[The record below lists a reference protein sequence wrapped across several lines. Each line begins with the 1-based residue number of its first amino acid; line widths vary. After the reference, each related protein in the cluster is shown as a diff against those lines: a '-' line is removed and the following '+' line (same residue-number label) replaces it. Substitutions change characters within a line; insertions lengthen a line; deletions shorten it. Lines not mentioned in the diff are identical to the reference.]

1 MGFDFT
7 KPLGYTEELLAE
19 PVEEVTP
26 VAVGAAKRMGAAEPT
41 GRVLRLKERTLAPS
55 DDTLVDRALA
65 YDRAFAAT
73 RGSNMV
79 WRKASALAEMILTHR
94 VEINDDE
101 LIVGR
106 RFPDERHGSGA
117 GSWLGFPEWWGIYTE
132 EAKAKFR
139 RRVAEDPRL
148 DDDERNQLHE
158 IADGWRDVF
167 GRDARNIPTPDFAT
181 HGHIF
186 FGWGYSLNHSV
197 RDYAKVLRVGFE
209 GIKHEIE
216 TALERL
222 DWKRPEDI
230 RRRLFLQS
238 ALRIAD
244 AACQMG
250 RRYADTARARAKRTR
265 SATRRAELL
274 RIAEVCEQ
282 VPARPARNL
291 REALQALWFAHM
303 ITFWE
308 DHLNANSIGRI
319 DQILWPAYERD
330 ARENGLTREQAIE
343 LLHCFHL
350 KLYQTYDVQQAT
362 VGGQKPD
369 GSDATNELSYLVLEA
384 IRSLGLIRCQSVRVC
399 RTTPRELLRLAVD
412 LVAEGG
418 GIPFFFNDDAIIPA
432 LVVKSIPIEE
442 ARDYAIIGC
451 VEITIPGRAFPHAVS
466 HMMNVAKCLELALH
480 DGFDPH
486 TGKQLGP
493 RTGDA
498 ARFARFEQLW
508 DAYKAQLEFW
518 AERAAYWSNCGELAQ
533 EDLDPLPYLSILTDD
548 CIERGLDIAWGGARY
563 NYHSTCAIGIPN
575 VADSLAAVRKL
586 VFEDQAISMADLFEA
601 LRANFDGHEP
611 LRQMLLHRAPKYGN
625 DEPSVDELA
634 AQVAR
639 HYCETMHDLR
649 TIRGGRFHAHLF
661 SFIWHVN
668 PCGKGT
674 GALPDGRKAG
684 DPLAYSVSPMQG
696 RDFRGLSAVLNSLA
710 RIPHHLAA
718 ASSSAIIEV
727 DPKLLEGEGR
737 ERFVEAIRTA
747 LDQGVGQ
754 LQFNVVTA
762 ETLEAARQ
770 CPESYQNLAVRVS
783 GYSYRFCLLDPDMQ
797 DHIIRRTKHRCG

>member
-1 MGFDFT
+1 M
-7 KPLGYTEELLAE
+7 A
-19 PVEEVTP
+19 
-26 VAVGAAKRMGAAEPT
+26 
-41 GRVLRLKERTLAPS
+41 
-55 DDTLVDRALA
+55 DD
-65 YDRAFAAT
+65 
-73 RGSNMV
+73 
-79 WRKASALAEMILTHR
+79 
-94 VEINDDE
+94 
-101 LIVGR
+101 
-106 RFPDERHGSGA
+106 
-117 GSWLGFPEWWGIYTE
+117 
-132 EAKAKFR
+132 
-139 RRVAEDPRL
+139 
-148 DDDERNQLHE
+148 
-158 IADGWRDVF
+158 WRDVF

-197 RDYAKVLRVGFE
+197 RDYAKVLRIGFE
-209 GIKHEIE
+209 GIRREIE
-216 TALERL
+216 GAMQSL

-238 ALRIAD
+238 ALKVAV
-244 AACQMG
+244 AACEMG
-250 RRYADTARARAKRTR
+250 RRYADAARGLAEKAECPN
-265 SATRRAELL
+265 RRAELL
-274 RIAEVCEQ
+274 RIAETCDQ
-282 VPARPARNL
+282 VPAKPARNF

-303 ITFWE
+303 LTFWE

-319 DQILWPAYERD
+319 DRILWPCHERD
-330 ARENGLTREQAIE
+330 VRENGLTREQAIE

-362 VGGQKPD
+362 VGGQRPD
-369 GSDATNELSYLVLEA
+369 GSDATNDLSYLVLEA

-399 RTTPRELLRLAVD
+399 KTTPMPLLRLAAD

-418 GIPFFFNDDAIIPA
+418 GVPFFFNDDAIVPA
-432 LVVKSIPIEE
+432 LVGKGIPIED

-480 DGFDPH
+480 NGFDPH
-486 TGKQLGP
+486 IARQVGP
-493 RTGDA
+493 RTGDPA
-498 ARFARFEQLW
+498 GFTSFEQLW
-508 DAYKAQLEFW
+508 DAYKAQLEHW
-518 AERAAYWSNCGELAQ
+518 AEWAAYWSNCGELAQ
-533 EDLDPLPYLSILTDD
+533 EDLDPLPYLSILTSD
-548 CIERGLDIAWGGARY
+548 CIERGLDIAWGGARF

-575 VADSLAAVRKL
+575 VADSLAAVRRL
-586 VFEDQAISMADLFEA
+586 VFEQQAVSMAELLEA
-601 LRANFDGHEP
+601 MRANFEGHEP

-625 DEPSVDELA
+625 DDPSVDEIA
-634 AQVAR
+634 GDVAR
-639 HYCETMHDLR
+639 HYCETMHNLR
-649 TIRGGRFHAHLF
+649 SVRGGRFHAHLF
-661 SFIWHVN
+661 SFIWHVS

-684 DPLAYSVSPMQG
+684 EPLAYSLSPMQG
-696 RDFRGLSAVLNSLA
+696 RDFQGLSAVFNSLA

-747 LDQGVGQ
+747 LDKGVGQ

-762 ETLEAARQ
+762 ETLQKAREH
-770 CPESYQNLAVRVS
+770 PEQYQNLAVRVS

-797 DHIIRRTKHRCG
+797 DHIICRTKHRSG

>member
-1 MGFDFT
+1 VTLTADARPASTGV
-7 KPLGYTEELLAE
+7 TE
-19 PVEEVTP
+19 
-26 VAVGAAKRMGAAEPT
+26 
-41 GRVLRLKERTLAPS
+41 RVLRLREPTLAPS
-55 DDTLVDRALA
+55 GDALVDRAFA
-65 YDRAFAAT
+65 YHRAFSAT
-73 RGSNMV
+73 RGANMV
-79 WRKASALAEMILTHR
+79 WRKACALAEMVLSHR

-106 RFPDERHGSGA
+106 RFPDDRHGSSA
-117 GSWLGFPEWWGIYTE
+117 GSWLGFPEWWNLNSD

-139 RRVAEDPRL
+139 RRVAEDARL
-148 DDDERNQLHE
+148 TNEERAHLCG
-158 IADGWRDVF
+158 IADKWRDVF
-167 GRDARNIPTPDFAT
+167 GRDARSIPTPDFAT
-181 HGHIF
+181 DNHIF

-209 GIKHEIE
+209 GIRRGVED
-216 TALERL
+216 AMARL
-222 DWKRPEDI
+222 DWKQPEDI

-238 ALRIAD
+238 ALKVAE
-244 AACQMG
+244 AACEMG
-250 RRYADTARARAKRTR
+250 RRYADAARGLAEKAEDRV
-265 SATRRAELL
+265 RRAELL
-274 RIAEVCEQ
+274 HIAGVCDQ
-282 VPARPARNL
+282 VPARPARSF

-303 ITFWE
+303 LAFWE

-319 DQILWPAYERD
+319 DQILWPCYERD
-330 ARENGLTREQAIE
+330 VRENGLAREQAIE

-362 VGGQKPD
+362 VGGQRPD
-369 GSDATNELSYLVLEA
+369 GSDATNDLSYLVLEA

-399 RTTPRELLRLAVD
+399 KTTPMPLLRLAAD
-412 LVAEGG
+412 LIAEGG
-418 GIPFFFNDDAIIPA
+418 GIPFFFNDDAIVPA
-432 LVVKSIPIEE
+432 LVGKGIPIED

-466 HMMNVAKCLELALH
+466 HMMNVAKCFELALH

-486 TGKQLGP
+486 TGKQICP
-493 RTGDA
+493 RTGDPA
-498 ARFARFEQLW
+498 DFTSFGQLW
-508 DAYKAQLEFW
+508 DAYKLQLAYW

-533 EDLDPLPYLSILTDD
+533 EDLDPLPYLSILTSD

-575 VADSLAAVRKL
+575 VADSLAAIRKL
-586 VFEDQAISMADLFEA
+586 VFEQQAISMTEVIQA
-601 LRANFDGHEP
+601 LRANFEGHEP

-625 DEPSVDELA
+625 DQTYVDELA
-634 AQVAR
+634 AEVAR
-639 HYCETMHDLR
+639 HYCETMHELR
-649 TIRGGRFHAHLF
+649 TVRGGRFHAHLF
-661 SFIWHVN
+661 SFIWHVS

-674 GALPDGRKAG
+674 GALPDGRRAG
-684 DPLAYSVSPMQG
+684 EPLAYSLSPMQG
-696 RDFRGLSAVLNSLA
+696 RDFHGLSAVLNSLA

-747 LDQGVGQ
+747 LDSGVGQ

-762 ETLEAARQ
+762 ETLEKARQ
-770 CPESYQNLAVRVS
+770 HPEQYQNLAVRVS

-797 DHIIRRTKHRCG
+797 DHIIRRTKHRSG